1 VKTAS
6 PASKR
11 GFYFGEELDDA
22 SNDALEVRMKLLAAL
37 AAPLLAITMSA
48 QTATPAGQATPPPQ
62 STSPENIG
70 NTVPAPSTAGMTR
83 DEALR
88 ADLTRMRAI
97 LYQMQNNL
105 AFVQTTQSPLKHQF
119 ELDVEMWSAM
129 IGHMERTL
137 GSEHGNPPPQQH

>member
-1 VKTAS
+1 
-6 PASKR
+6 
-11 GFYFGEELDDA
+11 
-22 SNDALEVRMKLLAAL
+22 MKLLAAL
-37 AAPLLAITMSA
+37 GVPLLAITMSA
-48 QTATPAGQATPPPQ
+48 QTAAPAGQTTPPQQ
-62 STSPENIG
+62 SSSPANIG

-129 IGHMERTL
+129 IDHMERTL
-137 GSEHGNPPPQQH
+137 GDEHKNSAPAQH

>member
-1 VKTAS
+1 MKTVAII
-6 PASKR
+6 
-11 GFYFGEELDDA
+11 
-22 SNDALEVRMKLLAAL
+22 
-37 AAPLLAITMSA
+37 LAIMSLQSLPVVA
-48 QTATPAGQATPPPQ
+48 QTSPPPPQQGAPPQ

-70 NTVPAPSTAGMTR
+70 NTVPATSTAGMSR

-129 IGHMERTL
+129 IDHMERTL
-137 GSEHGNPPPQQH
+137 GSDRNHAAPPQH